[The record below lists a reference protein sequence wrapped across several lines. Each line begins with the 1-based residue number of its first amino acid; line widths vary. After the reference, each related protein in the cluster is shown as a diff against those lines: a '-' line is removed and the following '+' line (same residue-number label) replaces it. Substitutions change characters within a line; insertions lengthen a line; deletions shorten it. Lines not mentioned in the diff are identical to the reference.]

1 MISHYVFCWPFHN
14 AIPTRCG
21 RVQRIDHDVGRV
33 QVAVR
38 QSDQR
43 TLGRTVGW
51 TKGEKRRKKKTW
63 CSTSLLFFN
72 FEFQKCVDSFFDP
85 PKIRIANKTE
95 TQSQKKMWISHT
107 AMAGIPFPH
116 WREMRIWLWIWSL
129 LQAGPSAIFG
139 NEDLDGI

>member
-1 MISHYVFCWPFHN
+1 MSSADPSTTRYPRVADESSASIMMLAAFKSPCASPISGPWGGPW
-14 AIPTRCG
+14 AG
-21 RVQRIDHDVGRV
+21 QRE
-33 QVAVR
+33 
-38 QSDQR
+38 
-43 TLGRTVGW
+43 
-51 TKGEKRRKKKTW
+51 KNEEKRKTW